1 MNLGTFKDPQT
12 RKVLKCQD
20 KDGDMQKFIKFNV
33 TLKVYVHKGSLFW
46 VTATTEYVLK
56 FTFYHTSTNYAGYLF
71 YLTSIVCPFLPF
83 LLSTVGRQLGGI
95 CHTDKLTYKKWQ
107 PVVVR

>member
-12 RKVLKCQD
+12 RKVLKYQD

-46 VTATTEYVLK
+46 VTATMYLSSLVTIPVQIMRG
-56 FTFYHTSTNYAGYLF
+56 TFF
-71 YLTSIVCPFLPF
+71 I
-83 LLSTVGRQLGGI
+83 
-95 CHTDKLTYKKWQ
+95 
-107 PVVVR
+107 